1 MGALAVTRHPSTPV
15 RIKWCLFQKSDVYKA
30 SLSLSSLFKN
40 DSLSRNTFSCKILND
55 SFSIDRRLSIIYA
68 LLEHPH
74 SIYGKML
81 ENLFVEMTFG
91 HIRLLVAATFRRV

>member
-1 MGALAVTRHPSTPV
+1 MGALAVTRHSPTPV
-15 RIKWCLFQKSDVYKA
+15 RIKWCLFQKATLNKA

-55 SFSIDRRLSIIYA
+55 SFSIDRRLSIIHV

-74 SIYGKML
+74 PKYGKML
-81 ENLFVEMTFG
+81 ENFFVEMTFG
-91 HIRLLVAATFRRV
+91 RIRLLVAAAFRRV